1 MAEIVYSSFNNACEQ
16 GSDPKGRRFLQDGC
30 PRQNSKAAGVAFD
43 YVNATVFEIPSRS
56 PDLNPIDTFFH
67 MVNNKLRQQ
76 ALDDRIRKETFQEFS
91 ACVREAM
98 IEYPVE
104 EIDEIIETMDKR
116 IEMVLKAKGM
126 RIKY

>member
-1 MAEIVYSSFNNACEQ
+1 
-16 GSDPKGRRFLQDGC
+16 
-30 PRQNSKAAGVAFD
+30 
-43 YVNATVFEIPSRS
+43 
-56 PDLNPIDTFFH
+56 

-76 ALDDRIRKETFQEFS
+76 ALDDRIRKETFQELS
-91 ACVREAM
+91 AGVRETM

>member
-1 MAEIVYSSFNNACEQ
+1 
-16 GSDPKGRRFLQDGC
+16 
-30 PRQNSKAAGVAFD
+30 
-43 YVNATVFEIPSRS
+43 
-56 PDLNPIDTFFH
+56 

-91 ACVREAM
+91 ACVRKTM

-104 EIDEIIETMDKR
+104 EIDKIIETMDKR
-116 IEMVLKAKGM
+116 IEMVLKATGM